1 MISVLVV
8 AAAPATR
15 VGLVALLELDD
26 RLQPL
31 GAVDDLR
38 QPEAR
43 RLASLAEV
51 LVIDPS
57 DLGSARLAGRPTRA
71 ALVCL
76 GQPSE
81 LSGLLDGL
89 APAGLALLPRSASS
103 AELGAAVQ
111 AAARGLVVLDPEA
124 AAELIQWPRPGRSND
139 PIGQPLTPRELEVLQ
154 LVALGLP
161 NKAIAARLAISEHT
175 VKFHV
180 AAILGKLGAGS
191 RTEAV
196 HVGARRGLVV
206 L

>member
-1 MISVLVV
+1 VLVV

-15 VGLVALLELDD
+15 AGLVALLELDD
-26 RLQPL
+26 RLEPL
-31 GAVDDLR
+31 GAVADLR

-43 RLASLAEV
+43 RLASQAEV
-51 LVIDPS
+51 LVIDPA
-57 DLGSARLAGRPTRA
+57 DLGTPRMAGLPTRA

-81 LSGLLDGL
+81 LSGLLGGL

-111 AAARGLVVLDPEA
+111 AAARGLVVLDPAA
-124 AAELIQWPRPGRSND
+124 AAELIQWPRSGRSSD

-161 NKAIAARLAISEHT
+161 NKTIAARLAISEHT
-175 VKFHV
+175 AKFHV
-180 AAILGKLGAGS
+180 AQVLGKLGASS

-196 HVGARRGLVV
+196 SLGAQRGLVR